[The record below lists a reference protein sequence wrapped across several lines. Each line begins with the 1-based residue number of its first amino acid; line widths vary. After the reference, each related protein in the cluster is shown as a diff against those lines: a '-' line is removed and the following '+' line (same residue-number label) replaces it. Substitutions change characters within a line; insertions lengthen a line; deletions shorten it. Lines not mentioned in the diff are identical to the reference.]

1 MSEIQMVPGAQ
12 TFLSRWESGAL
23 QFSRLAALFSI
34 AFGAIVLAGWCF
46 TLPQLCAP
54 IPGQPAV
61 SMSAGIGF
69 VACGLSLMLLTARS
83 IGKWKRASALAIAAV
98 PLLIGLAVAVF
109 YLHISRFDLDNSL
122 MNLLV
127 GAEVGDTTGRMAPHA
142 AIGMLACSL
151 ALLLSQ
157 HRDKTC
163 RYFSQ
168 ALSVSVFGVGLAVI
182 CGYTYGT
189 PLLYS
194 TGDLTPVPLVAGVAF
209 LILGMGMFFSRPTF
223 GLAGVVTESGLGGR
237 TARLLLPVA
246 LLAPIALGYLRLFG
260 QKYDWYAMPI
270 DTSLIVLLMGA
281 CFSLIV
287 LWHCHFL
294 SRITRRE
301 RDALDALQHS
311 EARTRLIIDRA
322 YDAFVAMDRDG
333 NVIEWNLQ
341 AHKIFG
347 YDRNEIIG
355 KNLSESIIPLEFRR
369 SHDHGFKNF
378 MSNGDNKILNK
389 RIQLVAQRKNGEQ
402 FPVELA
408 VFPIEFSGQ
417 PTFCAFIQ
425 DITERKRIDTQV
437 ELLNQQLVQA
447 RDQALEG
454 SRLKSEFLA
463 NMSHE
468 IRTPMNA
475 VIGLSDLLRR
485 TNLNRDQKRFVDL
498 IVNSGQTLL
507 QIIDD
512 ILVFSK
518 IEAGRLDLE
527 ASDFDLIAT
536 VESSADLLADK
547 AREKQVSLT
556 TFLSPD
562 IPKWVR
568 GDSQRLKQVLL
579 NLISN
584 AIKFTEQGRILVQAE
599 VESET
604 EDAAVITFS
613 VTDTGI
619 GISSDGLKVLFTPF
633 TQVDGSST
641 RKVGGT
647 GLGLTISKRLVELM
661 GGSIRVES
669 EAGKGSTFSFTIPF
683 TRVAQREEQVIVAT
697 SLESVRIL
705 MVGLPEHE
713 ATIAES
719 YVESWGLRPALA
731 THAEEA
737 ALAVAHSIKEKDPY
751 QVVLLNS
758 DLPDADPYEFVHQLR
773 ETSMVADTKILL
785 LLSID
790 DIGQSENAVQS
801 GFDGTITR
809 PIKQSSLFN
818 SLLSLFEPRAVS
830 SQLDTL
836 ELSTRRQP
844 PSTKF
849 VLVAED
855 NIVNQEVAVLLLEEL
870 GFNAHVVSNG
880 RMALDASNDP
890 NCQLILMD
898 CQMPDMD
905 GFEATM
911 SIRQR
916 EKQSGDHVPI
926 IAMTA
931 HAMEGD
937 RENCLQAGM
946 DDYVSKP
953 VTINRLREVVQRWLG
968 YRESHK
974 EVTYQSLPAMT
985 KADAEALKV
994 DSLRNAQTKK
1004 VPASESGDQSPQT
1017 PVTEE
1022 ELTATQQRKTHWV
1035 QPIAVPPPIASPN
1048 QFKPAPS
1055 MQAFDMSAVDDEK
1068 SADLTRVSEPAQD
1081 APLLAA
1087 PPAIAGDPAETKSV
1101 LANLNTAASEAD
1113 SGKIPGSEA
1122 VEVSDKLLDGPGA
1135 VSNAGILSNAGA
1147 APSPVDSAHTV
1158 AAAEESISNARMDLK
1173 SDSGHTTVAT
1183 KTTDVDLPAMSLPAP
1198 NQVAAKS
1205 EQSAAVAADIK
1216 GNKAAQNPAS
1226 RLQKTNSQIAPA
1238 ALSRMNV
1245 TGTPVART
1253 TAGTEDIDMTPT
1265 EDDEALDADRRML
1278 GIGGSRNLRNRNDLL
1293 SRPAEDMLDDAITAA
1308 GSPEN
1313 LRAFEVNRKAA
1324 CAGSGRYGA
1333 LSMSPEEAL
1342 SEVDLMLGGTDR
1354 KMDLSESTD
1363 MVSPMVHHSRRRN
1376 KPADTANDIDIST
1389 LFDYSA
1395 LESTFGPQSAKK
1407 FLNLFASMT
1416 PSLLSRLET
1425 AIGGKRFEAAKDAA
1439 HELKGMCA
1447 TIHITSMVDLC
1458 RGIEESAETADWSN
1472 AETLL
1477 TDLKKTFSAAET
1489 SIKNL

>member
-1 MSEIQMVPGAQ
+1 MSEIQSAPGSQ

-34 AFGAIVLAGWCF
+34 GFGTLVIAGWC
-46 TLPQLCAP
+46 LPLTQVLTP
-54 IPGQPAV
+54 VPGQPPV
-61 SMSAGIGF
+61 SLTSGFGF
-69 VACGLSLMLLTARS
+69 VASGLSLLLLTARN
-83 IGKWKRASALAIAAV
+83 INKWKRGSALALALI
-98 PLLIGLAVAVF
+98 PLAIGLCISLT
-109 YLHISRFDLDNSL
+109 YLHISRFDLDNSI
-122 MNLLV
+122 MNLFV
-127 GAEVGDTTGRMAPHA
+127 GTDAGETLGRMAPHT
-142 AIGMLACSL
+142 AIGLIACAL

-157 HRDKTC
+157 HREKMC

-168 ALSVSVFGVGLAVI
+168 ALSVAVFGVGLAVV

-194 TGDLTPVPLVAGVAF
+194 TAHLTPVPLVTGSAF
-209 LILGMGMFFSRPTF
+209 LILGMGMFFSRPTH

-246 LLAPIALGYLRLFG
+246 LLAPIALGYLRMFG
-260 QKYDWYAMPI
+260 QKYEWYAMPI

-301 RDALDALQHS
+301 KAAIDALQHN
-311 EARTRLIIDRA
+311 EQRTRMIIDRA
-322 YDAFVAMDRDG
+322 YDAFVAIDREG

-341 AHKIFG
+341 AQKIFG
-347 YDRNEIIG
+347 YDRNEIMG
-355 KNLSESIIPLEFRR
+355 KNLSDCIIPLEHRR
-369 SHDHGFKNF
+369 THEGTLRNF
-378 MSNGDNKILNK
+378 VSGDNKILNK
-389 RIQLVAQRKNGEQ
+389 RLQLTAQRKNGEQ
-402 FPVELA
+402 FPIELA
-408 VFPIEFSGQ
+408 VFPVEVSGQ
-417 PTFCAFIQ
+417 ATFCAFIQ
-425 DITERKRIDTQV
+425 DITERKRIESQV
-437 ELLNQQLVQA
+437 ELLNQQLIQA

-475 VIGLSDLLRR
+475 VIGLSDLMRR
-485 TNLNRDQKRFVDL
+485 TTLSRDQKRFVDL
-498 IVNSGQTLL
+498 IVSSGHTLL

-527 ASDFDLIAT
+527 FSDFDLVAT

-547 AREKQVSLT
+547 AREKEVSLT

-562 IPKWVR
+562 IPRYVR

-579 NLISN
+579 NLMSN
-584 AIKFTEQGRILVQAE
+584 AIKFTEHGTIIVKAE

-604 EDAAVITFS
+604 DDSAVITFS
-613 VTDTGI
+613 VSDTGI
-619 GISSDGLKVLFTPF
+619 GISEEGLKVLFTPF
-633 TQVDGSST
+633 TQVDGSTT
-641 RKVGGT
+641 RKHGGT

-669 EAGKGSTFSFTIPF
+669 EEGKGSTFSFTVPF
-683 TRVAQREEQVIVAT
+683 VRGADRGDQIIMTT
-697 SLESVRIL
+697 TLESVRML
-705 MVGLPEHE
+705 MIGMPEHE
-713 ATIAES
+713 AGVVEA
-719 YVESWGLRPALA
+719 YVESWGLRPAFA
-731 THAEEA
+731 TYADEA
-737 ALAVAHSIKEKDPY
+737 SMAVAHAIKENDPY
-751 QVVLLNS
+751 QVILIDS
-758 DLPDADPYEFVHQLR
+758 QLPDADPFEYVKSLR
-773 ETSMVADTKILL
+773 EKTMVSDSKILL

-790 DIGQSENAVQS
+790 DIGQSETAIHS

-818 SLLSLFEPRAVS
+818 SLLALFEPRAVS

-836 ELSTRRQP
+836 ELNTRKEP

-870 GFNAHVVSNG
+870 GFNAHVVSSG

-905 GFEATM
+905 GFEAT
-911 SIRQR
+911 SLIRQR
-916 EKQSGDHVPI
+916 EKQSGDHIPI
-926 IAMTA
+926 VAMTA

-937 RENCLQAGM
+937 RELCLQAGM

-974 EVTYQSLPAMT
+974 EVTFQSLPSMD
-985 KADAEALKV
+985 KARADKLRSDSKFDIKTTREDAAVPKLK
-994 DSLRNAQTKK
+994 QT
-1004 VPASESGDQSPQT
+1004 PTWRTTPGYPTSQT
-1017 PVTEE
+1017 PV
-1022 ELTATQQRKTHWV
+1022 A
-1035 QPIAVPPPIASPN
+1035 ASTD
-1048 QFKPAPS
+1048 FKPGAEVPS
-1055 MQAFDMSAVDDEK
+1055 VMPPSTA
-1068 SADLTRVSEPAQD
+1068 SE
-1081 APLLAA
+1081 
-1087 PPAIAGDPAETKSV
+1087 
-1101 LANLNTAASEAD
+1101 TAASLESTTIEATHSTTETPKSPSLSPPTETPIEHTSR
-1113 SGKIPGSEA
+1113 SGTAGPTGGMGDLAETGIGSDMPMSGQDA
-1122 VEVSDKLLDGPGA
+1122 SQAQVGTPSQTALPRTFNANVSPAAHSSKQA
-1135 VSNAGILSNAGA
+1135 AG
-1147 APSPVDSAHTV
+1147 SPVH
-1158 AAAEESISNARMDLK
+1158 
-1173 SDSGHTTVAT
+1173 
-1183 KTTDVDLPAMSLPAP
+1183 KTPAM
-1198 NQVAAKS
+1198 
-1205 EQSAAVAADIK
+1205 E
-1216 GNKAAQNPAS
+1216 
-1226 RLQKTNSQIAPA
+1226 R
-1238 ALSRMNV
+1238 
-1245 TGTPVART
+1245 
-1253 TAGTEDIDMTPT
+1253 IDMTPT
-1265 EDDEALDADRRML
+1265 DDDPLEEERRLL
-1278 GIGGSRNLRNRNDLL
+1278 GIGGNRWKRSSDKL

-1308 GSPEN
+1308 TSPSAEN
-1313 LRAFEVNRKAA
+1313 LPSHQSDAIAA
-1324 CAGSGRYGA
+1324 RNGVGTMN
-1333 LSMSPEEAL
+1333 MSPQEAL
-1342 SEVDLMLGGTDR
+1342 SEVDSMLGNTPDFA
-1354 KMDLSESTD
+1354 ESMD
-1363 MVSPMVHHSRRRN
+1363 MVSPMVHHARR
-1376 KPADTANDIDIST
+1376 KKLATTVNDIDISN

-1395 LESTFGPQSAKK
+1395 LEATFGPQSAKK

-1425 AIGGKRFEAAKDAA
+1425 AISGRRFDAAKDAA

-1447 TIHITSMVDLC
+1447 TIHIPSMVDLC
-1458 RGIEESAETADWSN
+1458 RGIEESAESSDWSN

-1477 TDLKKTFSAAET
+1477 VDLKKTFGAAES

>member
-34 AFGAIVLAGWCF
+34 AFGAVVLAGWCF
-46 TLPQLCAP
+46 TLPQLSAP
-54 IPGQPAV
+54 VPGQPAV
-61 SMSAGIGF
+61 SLSASISF

-83 IGKWKRASALAIAAV
+83 IGKWKRASALVIATV

-122 MNLLV
+122 MNMLV

-301 RDALDALQHS
+301 RDALDALQHN

-347 YDRNEIIG
+347 YDRDEIIG

-719 YVESWGLRPALA
+719 YVESWGLRPAFA

-836 ELSTRRQP
+836 ELNTRREP

-1004 VPASESGDQSPQT
+1004 VPVSESGDDSLKAPLS
-1017 PVTEE
+1017 E
-1022 ELTATQQRKTHWV
+1022 ELSATQQRKTHWV

-1068 SADLTRVSEPAQD
+1068 SADLTRVSESAQD

-1087 PPAIAGDPAETKSV
+1087 PPASGDGAETKSV
-1101 LANLNTAASEAD
+1101 LANLNAAAGEAD
-1113 SGKIPGSEA
+1113 SGTIPEFEEPA
-1122 VEVSDKLLDGPGA
+1122 VGDKLMHGTGA
-1135 VSNAGILSNAGA
+1135 VSGILS
-1147 APSPVDSAHTV
+1147 APGVASNTANSEYTI
-1158 AAAEESISNARMDLK
+1158 AAAEESVSNARMDLK
-1173 SDSGHTTVAT
+1173 SDSGQKAVVA

-1198 NQVAAKS
+1198 NQVVAKS
-1205 EQSAAVAADIK
+1205 EHAAEEAAEIK
-1216 GNKAAQNPAS
+1216 GSKVARNSTS

-1238 ALSRMNV
+1238 ALSRTNSP
-1245 TGTPVART
+1245 GIPLAKT
-1253 TAGTEDIDMTPT
+1253 TSSSEDIDMTRT
-1265 EDDEALDADRRML
+1265 EDHEALDADRRML
-1278 GIGGSRNLRNRNDLL
+1278 GIGGSRKLRGRNDQL
-1293 SRPAEDMLDDAITAA
+1293 SSPAEDMLEDAITAA
-1308 GSPEN
+1308 ETPEN

-1333 LSMSPEEAL
+1333 LNMSPEEAL
-1342 SEVDLMLGGTDR
+1342 SEVDLMLSGTDR
-1354 KMDLSESTD
+1354 NMDLSESAD

-1376 KPADTANDIDIST
+1376 KPADTVTDIDIST

-1458 RGIEESAETADWSN
+1458 RGIEESAEAADWSN